1 MLLSKHLISYLANTS
16 LTNLEVLVLGTTDE
30 FGADLNWILPMNKKE
45 MQHHTKNGASNTE
58 LFLKLAQLIQ

>member
-45 MQHHTKNGASNTE
+45 MHHTQNGAFNTE